1 MTIRE
6 RKKALSS
13 VETTE
18 RYLKNRWDKLETE
31 EEIINQPLNED
42 VSVCDPEMRQYFP
55 RIFVSLQAHLSF
67 FKSFFIRFTT
77 SSWFCFE
84 RQSNSC
90 SIMPSISFL
99 PITFSIGCLNSTYGK
114 LRNFFF
120 IFFNF

>member
-18 RYLKNRWDKLETE
+18 RYLKNRWEKLETE

-55 RIFVSLQAHLSF
+55 RIFVS
-67 FKSFFIRFTT
+67 FKLIYISEFYYLDLLLLHGYA
-77 SSWFCFE
+77 
-84 RQSNSC
+84 SNSNRVPVRLC
-90 SIMPSISFL
+90 VLSHLCRSLFQLDARTILMVF
-99 PITFSIGCLNSTYGK
+99 
-114 LRNFFF
+114 
-120 IFFNF
+120 